1 VSPYLKK
8 PFIKKGWWS
17 GSRCRLSVQTPELPK
32 NNNNNNKT
40 EKRKCVYTLPCA
52 WNFPVVFD
60 RCLEMASAETTDSFT
75 FSSQGN

>member
-32 NNNNNNKT
+32 NNNNNNKKKK
-40 EKRKCVYTLPCA
+40 KRRNVSVFTHY
-52 WNFPVVFD
+52 PVLGIFQW
-60 RCLEMASAETTDSFT
+60 CLTGA
-75 FSSQGN
+75 